1 MAGNVAEFK
10 LNWFDRDKREF
21 KHRTIQIFFCSMY
34 IDREYPPLLHRA
46 ASILAYTRRIAEIKE
61 QIAQARKDRPDGYK
75 EIISRLT
82 EEVDK
87 LTAGIEEFAA
97 VGTENELLKKRHALV
112 EELLL
117 SNGVTDPE
125 ILSFDFWDRC
135 VSGTAAWDLLELA
148 TNKDRKPGRE
158 KKK

>member
-1 MAGNVAEFK
+1 MAGNIVTFP
-10 LNWFDRDKREF
+10 LHWFDREKKEF
-21 KHRTIQIFFCSMY
+21 KKRNIEIRFCSMY

-46 ASILAYTRRIAEIKE
+46 ASILAYTRRIAEIND
-61 QIAQARKDRPDGYK
+61 QIAQTRKARPEGYK
-75 EIISRLT
+75 ELISRLA
-82 EEVDK
+82 EEIDR

-125 ILSFDFWDRC
+125 ILSFDFWDKC
-135 VSGTAAWDLLELA
+135 VSGTAAWDILELA
-148 TNKDRKPGRE
+148 TNKDRKLGRE